1 MVKGKDKDG
10 AGEIGTASLRT
21 KLLVPVFV
29 LLALA
34 AAALMGIS
42 YERSYRDVYEDRV
55 KAVKDMVD
63 FTYGILEHWN
73 SQVEAGKL
81 TKEEAMFLA
90 GEEISKLHFEGKNY
104 VFGYDMENR
113 VAIPFQ
119 GNERG
124 KFLDAQDKRGVWVQR
139 ELRDIARS
147 KGEGFLTY
155 HWLNSNTNRVEPK
168 VAYVRHFA
176 PFGWWFGTGVYVYD
190 VKAKAMRTALYQGLV
205 LLAAMGLVGLCVAWL
220 SGRLVTGPLSRLC
233 AVAERAG
240 QGDLR
245 LDRAQLPEGNSYEIG
260 AITESI
266 WSMISN
272 QRRTL
277 TSLSQAVLDVS
288 SAAESLS
295 ALSEELSASVEEI
308 RGAVGTVKD
317 MASSD
322 AASAEETKAAVGEV
336 TLGAKAVAA
345 AADKGA
351 QSGVVAQG
359 EVDEVAESFF
369 KVIGDVKEVAL
380 RGEENVRTIL
390 TLSNSVEKITSFV
403 DTISRI
409 ADQTN
414 LLALNAAIE
423 AARAG
428 EAGRGF
434 AVVAEEVRKLAE
446 ESNQASK
453 SIGDLIG
460 DLKEQVQGAVNSIES
475 SGEVLVKSSEMS
487 QGAME
492 RLKIAAQAVKGVIDS
507 LSDLAAV
514 SEEQSALASEMESAV
529 EHIASSTVQIS
540 STMDSVYRSVEE
552 TSKGSSDIAGQAE
565 RLSARA
571 RELKDLMEIFKL

>member
-1 MVKGKDKDG
+1 MSGKKRMSG
-10 AGEIGTASLRT
+10 LSA

-29 LLALA
+29 LLGLA

-42 YERSYRDVYEDRV
+42 YHRSYQDVYEDRL

-73 SQVEAGKL
+73 SKFQEGKISR
-81 TKEEAMFLA
+81 EEAMFLA

-104 VFGYDMENR
+104 IFGYDMENR

-124 KFLDAQDKRGVWVQR
+124 KFLDSQDKRGVWVQR
-139 ELRDIARS
+139 ELREVARS
-147 KGEGFLTY
+147 KGEGYLTY

-168 VAYVRHFA
+168 VAYVRRFE

-190 VKAKAMRTALYQGLV
+190 VKAKAMRSALYQGLV
-205 LLAAMGLVGLCVAWL
+205 LLLAMGLIGISVAWL
-220 SGRLVTGPLSRLC
+220 SRRLVTGPLSRLC
-233 AVAERAG
+233 EAAERAG

-245 LDRAQLPEGNSYEIG
+245 IDRSYLPSGRSDEMG
-260 AITESI
+260 AITESL

-277 TSLSQAVLDVS
+277 TSLSKAVLDVS

-336 TLGAKAVAA
+336 TVGSKAVASA
-345 AADKGA
+345 AERGA
-351 QSGVVAQG
+351 QSGAVAQG
-359 EVDEVAESFF
+359 EVDEAAEDFLE
-369 KVIGDVKEVAL
+369 VIGNVKDVAS
-380 RGEENVRTIL
+380 RGEENVSAIL
-390 TLSNSVEKITSFV
+390 KLSDSVEKITSFV
-403 DTISRI
+403 DTISKI

-446 ESNQASK
+446 ESNQASR

-460 DLKEQVQGAVNSIES
+460 DLKEQVKGAVGSIES
-475 SGEVLVKSSEMS
+475 SGVVLVRSSEMS
-487 QGAME
+487 QRAME
-492 RLKIAAQAVKGVIDS
+492 RLERATQAVKGVIDS

-529 EHIASSTVQIS
+529 EHIAASTVQIS

-552 TSKGSSDIAGQAE
+552 SAKGSSDIARQAE
-565 RLSARA
+565 QLTQRA
-571 RELKDLMEIFKL
+571 QELKELMESFKL